1 MMPKK
6 TVLLIGDSIRIGY
19 CEKVKEE
26 LSDIADVYFPQE
38 NCRDTHYVLCSLNG
52 WTKLCDPKEVDI
64 VHFNC
69 GHWDCARFNYAD
81 SPLTPL
87 SEYEYNIK
95 RIIDAIRYYYP
106 KAKVF
111 FATTTPVV
119 ESRIGDRQAYRSN
132 DDIRAY
138 NAAGVRAANEK
149 GVEVNDLFEF
159 ALPFDEGKYTDFC
172 HYTDE
177 ANVLLGQRVARF
189 IRERL

>member
-1 MMPKK
+1 MPKK

-111 FATTTPVV
+111 FATTTPLW
-119 ESRIGDRQAYRSN
+119 SLAPATGWHTARMTIS
-132 DDIRAY
+132 AY
-138 NAAGVRAANEK
+138 NAAGVRR
-149 GVEVNDLFEF
+149 
-159 ALPFDEGKYTDFC
+159 
-172 HYTDE
+172 
-177 ANVLLGQRVARF
+177 ANVLGGVMTAEFARS
-189 IRERL
+189 LMKVVY

>member
-1 MMPKK
+1 MPKK

-95 RIIDAIRYYYP
+95 RIIDAIRYYYRSQR
-106 KAKVF
+106 F
-111 FATTTPVV
+111 FATPPCGV
-119 ESRIGDRQAYRSN
+119 SHRRQAGIPPN
-132 DDIRAY
+132 GDIRR
-138 NAAGVRAANEK
+138 NAAGVRAKKRAW
-149 GVEVNDLFEF
+149 
-159 ALPFDEGKYTDFC
+159 
-172 HYTDE
+172 
-177 ANVLLGQRVARF
+177 R
-189 IRERL
+189 

>member
-1 MMPKK
+1 MPKK

-64 VHFNC
+64 MYFNP
-69 GHWDCARFNYAD
+69 GHWDCASFNYA
-81 SPLTPL
+81 TPADPIERVRVQHKEDNRRHKILL
-87 SEYEYNIK
+87 SEGK
-95 RIIDAIRYYYP
+95 GFLCDHHPR
-106 KAKVF
+106 
-111 FATTTPVV
+111 
-119 ESRIGDRQAYRSN
+119 ESRTGDRQAYRSN

-159 ALPFDEGKYTDFC
+159 ALPFLMKVSILTSATTRMRRMSFWVRG
-172 HYTDE
+172 
-177 ANVLLGQRVARF
+177 
-189 IRERL
+189 